1 MKKLFFVALA
11 SVALFGSCVKK
22 TGGRSCSYD
31 ACAFVAPVSEQNNVE
46 AYLNSN
52 AIVAIKHCSGVF
64 YKIDVEGT
72 GANPTACSN
81 VSVKYKG
88 TLTNGNVF
96 DQQTNPISF
105 NLQQL
110 ITAWKNGI
118 PLVKAGGKIIL
129 YVPPSLGYGAQQ
141 VGSIPPN
148 SILIFEIELIN
159 VL

>member
-1 MKKLFFVALA
+1 MKKLFFVAFA
-11 SVALFGSCVKK
+11 SVALFSSCVKK
-22 TGGRSCSYD
+22 TGGRTCSYD
-31 ACAFVAPVSEQNNVE
+31 PCAIVAPVSEQNNVE

-52 AIVAIKHCSGVF
+52 SIVAIKHCSGVF
-64 YKIDVEGT
+64 YKIEVAGT
-72 GANPTACSN
+72 GVNPTACSN

-96 DQQTNPISF
+96 DQQTSPISF

-129 YVPPSLGYGAQQ
+129 YIPPSLGYGSQQ
-141 VGSIPPN
+141 AGSIPPN
-148 SILIFEIELIN
+148 SILIFEIELIS
-159 VL
+159 VS